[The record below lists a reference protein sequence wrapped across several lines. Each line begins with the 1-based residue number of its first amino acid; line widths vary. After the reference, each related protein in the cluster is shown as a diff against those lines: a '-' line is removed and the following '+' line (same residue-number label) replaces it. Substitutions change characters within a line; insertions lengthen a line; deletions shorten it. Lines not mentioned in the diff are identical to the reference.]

1 MIARISSFAV
11 AFLMATSAAANPFAA
26 KQTPANTK
34 SAYVSKLMSNAVP
47 TKNSQLRNL
56 DGNGE
61 EIEADIT
68 GYSLKFTKC
77 QFVKAYSQDL
87 ADEGA
92 DSVLAT
98 QRFVIFRLC
107 PSSKCGSCNSNYG
120 EYAID
125 MNDYLTYTV
134 EYRQEE
140 QEEMCNT
147 CQEECYYEAD
157 DAAAAAD
164 DAADEGEEAEE
175 EEEEEGNGEDEGGE
189 DGGDERR
196 LRFLSSDSSCST
208 CLSACQKIANMEANY
223 YIDATTFINC
233 QQIQEENDDGAAL
246 YAGPMCAS
254 RGSKIKIGVFTD
266 EDCMY
271 LDTSKDVE
279 DYLAD
284 EDGNGYKVSHALL
297 KTVYDETE
305 CIDCLA
311 DKDGDDDA
319 AEDEAREVC
328 ANLYATAGKCEG
340 IHGFVSGIEGYYQ
353 ADNQE
358 FNEELVCEFIS
369 SLKSGTYSQDGEIVI
384 GGSKTYTS
392 GGSSTTGGQKFALT
406 FFIIGTV
413 GLAVYAAML
422 HSQLTKGGKADLSS
436 QGGAMA

>member
-1 MIARISSFAV
+1 MIGRVAV
-11 AFLMATSAAANPFAA
+11 ALLMATSALANPFAA
-26 KQTPANTK
+26 KQTPSDSN
-34 SAYVSKLMSNAVP
+34 SAYMSKLLSSA
-47 TKNSQLRNL
+47 RRL
-56 DGNGE
+56 DGDDNV
-61 EIEADIT
+61 EIDADLT
-68 GYSLKFTKC
+68 GYSLKFNKC
-77 QFVKAYSQDL
+77 QFVKAYDQDL
-87 ADEGA
+87 ADAGA

-107 PSSKCGSCNSNYG
+107 SKCSSCTYGYG

-125 MNDYLTYTV
+125 MDDYLAYTV

-140 QEEMCNT
+140 QEEMCET
-147 CQEECYYEAD
+147 CNANCYYNND
-157 DAAAAAD
+157 DGAAAAD
-164 DAADEGEEAEE
+164 DGAAAADDQG
-175 EEEEEGNGEDEGGE
+175 
-189 DGGDERR
+189 RR
-196 LRFLSSDSSCST
+196 LSSSYDCST
-208 CLSACQKIANMEANY
+208 CVSACQKIENMEANY

-233 QQIQEENDDGAAL
+233 QQIQEDNGYGAL

-271 LDTSKDVE
+271 LDSSKDVE

-284 EDGNGYKVSHALL
+284 ENGNQFRVSHALL

-305 CIDCLA
+305 CISCLA
-311 DKDGDDDA
+311 DKEGDDDA
-319 AEDEAREVC
+319 AEDEAKEVC
-328 ANLYATAGKCEG
+328 ENLYATAGKCEQ
-340 IHGFVSGIEGYYQ
+340 IHGFDSGVSSYYA

-358 FNEELVCEFIS
+358 KNEELVCEFIS

-384 GGSKTYTS
+384 GGSRAYTA

-406 FFIIGTV
+406 FFILGTV

-422 HSQLTKGGKADLSS
+422 HSQLTKGGKANLSS

>member
-1 MIARISSFAV
+1 MIGRLAV
-11 AFLMATSAAANPFAA
+11 SLLMATSALANPFAA
-26 KQTPANTK
+26 KQSLSNSQT
-34 SAYVSKLMSNAVP
+34 AYMSKLLSSA
-47 TKNSQLRNL
+47 RRL
-56 DGNGE
+56 DGGNAAADV
-61 EIEADIT
+61 EADLT
-68 GYSLKFTKC
+68 GYSLKFIKC
-77 QFVKAYSQDL
+77 QFVKAYDQDL

-92 DSVLAT
+92 DTVLAT

-107 PSSKCGSCNSNYG
+107 PSSKCGSCNYNYG

-125 MNDYLTYTV
+125 MNAYLDYTV

-140 QEEMCNT
+140 QEEMCQT
-147 CQEECYYEAD
+147 CKETCYYD
-157 DAAAAAD
+157 DDGAA
-164 DAADEGEEAEE
+164 EEEVEEEEEAEE
-175 EEEEEGNGEDEGGE
+175 EA
-189 DGGDERR
+189 GDDARRR
-196 LRFLSSDSSCST
+196 LASSVDCDT
-208 CLSACQKIANMEANY
+208 CVNACNKIENMEANY

-233 QQIQEENDDGAAL
+233 QQIQADDGYGAL

-271 LDTSKDVE
+271 LDSSKDVE

-297 KTVYDETE
+297 KTVYDESE

-311 DKDGDDDA
+311 DKEGDDDA
-319 AEDEAREVC
+319 AEDEVKDVC
-328 ANLYATAGKCEG
+328 ANLYATAGKCEKT
-340 IHGFVSGIEGYYQ
+340 HGFVSGVSSYYQ

-358 FNEELVCEFIS
+358 KNEELVCEFIS

-384 GGSKTYTS
+384 GGTRAYTA
-392 GGSSTTGGQKFALT
+392 GGGSTTGGQKFALT
-406 FFIIGTV
+406 FFILGTV

-422 HSQLTKGGKADLSS
+422 HSQLTKGGKADLSA